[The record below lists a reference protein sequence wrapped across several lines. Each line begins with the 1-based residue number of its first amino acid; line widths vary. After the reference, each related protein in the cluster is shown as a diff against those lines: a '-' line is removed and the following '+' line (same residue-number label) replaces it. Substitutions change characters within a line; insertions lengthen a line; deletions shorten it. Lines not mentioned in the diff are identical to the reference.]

1 MPQDTASNHAASEPP
16 SSFPISSP
24 SFWAEAVALAN
35 PDNVHQ
41 QKRPRSPN
49 DSPHEPSPTPKHPRH
64 APSSPTSDPASHH
77 GLTFLPNPSDILAPD
92 DPHAYLANP
101 EYAPNRFGDIGDYMR
116 KKEIKV
122 QAQNANIAAALR
134 GGKDLPPIFEKMSFY
149 INGNTHPPMEQLR
162 KLILQRGGT
171 VYPVLRNKTMV
182 DYIIAPVLTV
192 KKHEEFKKYKVVKEG
207 WIVDSVKEEKLLDW
221 RKWRLVPQ
229 GGWLE
234 SSRKGLEGFFAGKG
248 KGNEA
253 GGESDGEDEEVQVV
267 EQPADD
273 TPNITP
279 QKPVAGP
286 LQRLLTPQHPRH
298 SPIPI
303 SPGQPSDTS
312 PTPISST
319 TPRKIQAPEGAW
331 EHYYTKESNEHAAKA
346 MQSTSWRA
354 QNTAEQGNAGGF
366 IDGYYQNSRLHHL
379 SMWKAELKVLVR
391 DAQKRSEEA
400 IAKASQEEIA
410 EEGGEAHSLAKSAL
424 PSLPLP
430 VVPSGTNPTSSSPKV
445 IFHVDFDAFF
455 VSCGLATR
463 PHLKGKPVVVCHSS
477 GRGGGGGA
485 GSTSEIASCSYEA
498 RAKGV
503 KNGMSL
509 GRARELVG
517 AEIQTMPYEFET
529 YKKFSL
535 AFYTILM
542 GYADELQAVSVDE
555 ALIDVTSQVAA
566 RAALPPE
573 AGITVEGKER
583 DPAVELAEKIRQDV
597 RQVTD
602 GCEVSIGIAHN
613 ILLARLATRHAKPA
627 GVHHLHHAQVSD
639 FLAPLPIDDFPS
651 IGYSTKAKIEAAFGT
666 VIAGELM
673 GVSKSRWRGV
683 LGEKTGEMVYGFL
696 RGVDGRRLEADKVR
710 KSVSAEM
717 NYGIRFQK
725 QEQAE
730 VYVGDLAA
738 EVSKRMK
745 SVGVKGRQVTLKL
758 MRRHPDAPIEPPKFM
773 GHGWCE
779 THNRSAPLPGVPT
792 DNQAIIAQECVK
804 LLRALRLD
812 PVELRGVG
820 IQVTKLD
827 NEQPV
832 NGAREGGQGIL
843 SFARADKGKGVE
855 RKAAPKNGEAGP
867 SKSTHVEEIDGIDPE
882 FLAALPASLAEE
894 VKRNHALTKRSPSEV
909 PASPTSASKNPAKP
923 LATESPVQEVIEIQ
937 SSSPIEGISQVPP
950 RAKRTRSAALSPSKN
965 STKDGKNA
973 AAHIAKQLRPKG
985 KVQMKAGQVA
995 EGPLF
1000 GAWNRADAR
1009 GRSESRDVDE
1019 ARNSRAGS
1027 AVVDLTVSPPSLPAR
1042 DITTVHEEDEYST
1055 EVIPGYTASY
1065 LRSLSIDPEV
1075 LLALPSEMQKE
1086 AIQEQEEKEKRRKA
1100 LWHPGGGARGISKS
1114 VSVSPVKGGAKGRDG
1129 PRSLQPAQAQ
1139 GLKIIIPPKPSLMN
1153 ATTLPDILDTVERWI
1168 DSRKDNPPAE
1178 RDAGKVSGYLRNS
1191 MNESTKGGKV
1201 GDGAERCVEVLRWMR
1216 VLLREKWR
1224 DEEEGGTGLTSEAGE
1239 EWWRVWRVMR
1249 DEVNDLSVQKFGA
1262 TLVI

>member
-1 MPQDTASNHAASEPP
+1 MPQDTSSKHAESEPS

-24 SFWAEAVALAN
+24 SFWAEAVTLAN
-35 PDNVHQ
+35 PDGQPEHGPV
-41 QKRPRSPN
+41 KRPRSPN
-49 DSPHEPSPTPKHPRH
+49 DCPRNTSPTPKRSRH
-64 APSSPTSDPASHH
+64 SSSSPPSEHHH
-77 GLTFLPNPSDILAPD
+77 GLTFLPNPTDILAPD
-92 DPHAYLANP
+92 DPHSYLANP

-134 GGKDLPPIFEKMSFY
+134 GGKELPQIFETLSFY

-207 WIVDSVKEEKLLDW
+207 WIVDSVQQEKLLDW

-248 KGNEA
+248 KGTEEEHDSGA
-253 GGESDGEDEEVQVV
+253 SDQDVEVV
-267 EQPADD
+267 EQSAPADV
-273 TPNITP
+273 TSNVTP
-279 QKPVAGP
+279 QKPAAGP
-286 LQRLLTPQHPRH
+286 IQRILTPQRPRH
-298 SPIPI
+298 LIIPI
-303 SPGQPSDTS
+303 SPGQIASDSS
-312 PTPISST
+312 PIP
-319 TPRKIQAPEGAW
+319 TPRKLQAPEGAW
-331 EHYYTKESNEHAAKA
+331 EHYYTKDSNENAAKA

-400 IAKASQEEIA
+400 LAKASQEETA
-410 EEGGEAHSLAKSAL
+410 GEAHSLAKSAL

-430 VVPSGTNPTSSSPKV
+430 TGPSTANRASPKV

-455 VSCGLATR
+455 VSCGLSSR
-463 PHLKGKPVVVCHSS
+463 PHLKGKPTVVCHSS
-477 GRGGGGGA
+477 GKGGGV

-535 AFYTILM
+535 SFYTILM

-573 AGITVEGKER
+573 VGIAAEGKER
-583 DPAVELAEKIRQDV
+583 DPAVELAEKIRADV
-597 RQVTD
+597 RQITD

-627 GVHHLHHAQVSD
+627 GVHHLQPTQVSA
-639 FLAPLPIDDFPS
+639 FIETLPIDDFPS
-651 IGYSTKAKIEAAFGT
+651 IGHSTKSKIEAAFGT
-666 VIAGELM
+666 TIAGELM
-673 GVSKSRWRGV
+673 GITKSRWRGV
-683 LGEKTGEMVYGFL
+683 LGEKTGEMVHGFL
-696 RGVDGRRLEADKVR
+696 RGVDGRKLEADKVR

-717 NYGIRFQK
+717 NYGIRFQT

-730 VYVGDLAA
+730 KYVGDLAA
-738 EVSKRMK
+738 EVSKRMRN
-745 SVGVKGRQVTLKL
+745 VGVKGRQVTLKL
-758 MRRHPDAPIEPPKFM
+758 MQRHPDAPIEPPKFM

-779 THNRSAPLPGVPT
+779 THNRSSPLPGGPI
-792 DNQAIIAQECVK
+792 DSCAIIAQESIK
-804 LLRALRLD
+804 LLRTMRLD
-812 PVELRGVG
+812 PKELRGVG

-827 NEQPV
+827 SEQPSG
-832 NGAREGGQGIL
+832 GAKEAGQAVL
-843 SFARADKGKGVE
+843 SFTRADKG
-855 RKAAPKNGEAGP
+855 NGAENAKAGP
-867 SKSTHVEEIDGIDPE
+867 SRVPVSSSKERLDGIDPD

-894 VKRNHALTKRSPSEV
+894 VKRDHALAKRNPSKS
-909 PASPTSASKNPAKP
+909 PASPTPAAKDP
-923 LATESPVQEVIEIQ
+923 ARLLADKVPAQEVISIQ
-937 SSSPIEGISQVPP
+937 SSSPIEVVSEVLPK
-950 RAKRTRSAALSPSKN
+950 AKRTTSPSKLP
-965 STKDGKNA
+965 TKDGKNA
-973 AAHIAKQLRPKG
+973 AAHIVKQLRPKG

-1000 GAWNRADAR
+1000 GAWNRVEAR
-1009 GRSESRDVDE
+1009 AMSESENIDE
-1019 ARNSRAGS
+1019 LRNSRAGS
-1027 AVVDLTVSPPSLPAR
+1027 IVVDLTVSPPLATER
-1042 DITTVHEEDEYST
+1042 DITTVHENDEDST
-1055 EVIPGYTASY
+1055 EVIPGYTTSY
-1065 LRSLSIDPEV
+1065 LRSLSIDPEF
-1075 LLALPSEMQKE
+1075 LLALPSKMQQE
-1086 AIQEQEEKEKRRKA
+1086 AIQEQVEKERRRKA

-1129 PRSLQPAQAQ
+1129 PKSLQPAQAQ

-1153 ATTLPDILDTVERWI
+1153 ATTLPDILDTVEKWI
-1168 DSRKDNPPAE
+1168 DSRKNNPPAE
-1178 RDAGKVSGYLRNS
+1178 RDAGKVLGYLRNS
-1191 MNESTKGGKV
+1191 MNESMKGGKV
-1201 GDGAERCVEVLRWMR
+1201 GDGADRCVEVLRWMR
-1216 VLLREKWR
+1216 ILLREKWW
-1224 DEEEGGTGLTSEAGE
+1224 DKEEGGTGLANEAGE
-1239 EWWRVWRVMR
+1239 EWWRVWRAMR
-1249 DEVNDLSVQKFGA
+1249 DEVNSLSVQKFGA